1 MMFEYFLSNYFFL
14 LYLAA
19 FVLSLT
25 KYRLYYDT
33 ILKYLPLV
41 IAYTLLSEI
50 LGLMVRDLKD
60 VQIVYKKNYYEYNTA
75 IFNIFDIIYNLYFLY
90 IYRNTI
96 NTPVSRKIIDYGSV
110 LFLITCVV
118 NLFIQDFLTEP
129 QNVAIIIGSVFLV
142 YAALTYLLTTI
153 KKDYKIPHTSNLLFW
168 ISIGI
173 LFFYSIYPINMYI
186 LGFEYNFF
194 ISHNLSVYHLI
205 TIGVLYTCYI
215 IGFLLMKRFRK
226 FT

>member
-1 MMFEYFLSNYFFL
+1 M
-14 LYLAA
+14 
-19 FVLSLT
+19 
-25 KYRLYYDT
+25 
-33 ILKYLPLV
+33 V

-173 LFFYSIYPINMYI
+173 LLFYSIYPINMYI